1 MDFLIPHSTYRY
13 SKKNSFHLIEK
24 SVCTCTVFYE
34 QVLDLFFIALPK
46 FYARHLGVKIT
57 GLLFILTFILIFLYL
72 DQVHLK
78 EEHNVEPLLYKA
90 NNMYGDYVC
99 QVSQY
104 VSAVSTSVCGF

>member
-1 MDFLIPHSTYRY
+1 MPDIWA
-13 SKKNSFHLIEK
+13 SKSLA
-24 SVCTCTVFYE
+24 TAY
-34 QVLDLFFIALPK
+34 
-46 FYARHLGVKIT
+46 
-57 GLLFILTFILIFLYL
+57 LTFILIFLYL

-104 VSAVSTSVCGF
+104 VSALCRCIIKLITVF